1 MDLKK
6 TMYNA
11 LKDSY
16 KLINFIGGK
25 DRINIPIICYAD
37 RDDITRALL
46 GIDMEY
52 FVSIASESLNN
63 DPDLKLNKYIVPYCE
78 EDVEDGEGG
87 EGGEGGEV
95 CEGAVNKENKLIAYL
110 KFTTDDYIHHEK
122 HGLINTPNIWKAR
135 FVISTTKNND

>member
-1 MDLKK
+1 MSDEVQLDLKK

-78 EDVEDGEGG
+78 EDG
-87 EGGEGGEV
+87 
-95 CEGAVNKENKLIAYL
+95 EGAVNKENKQIAYL